1 MIPFALPR
9 NREFVNLTQIVRA
22 TIGVPGTKD
31 EGTVTVQFSNGETE
45 IYTGEAGEFI
55 AAEVNFLL
63 QSYRQ
68 FQRTMQSGIVGP
80 DGQPPSLVM

>member
-9 NREFVNLTQIVRA
+9 NREFVNLAQIVRA
-22 TIGVPGTKD
+22 IVGAPGTKD
-31 EGTVTVQFSNGETE
+31 EGTVIVQFSNGITE

-68 FQRTMQSGIVGP
+68 FQRQMQSGLVGP
-80 DGQPPSLVM
+80 DGQPPSLIM